1 MKIGDVVME
10 DDDLK
15 VFTGQGLTTITGIGT
30 ANTFANGATVS
41 ANTITAPRI
50 DPEDVL
56 DRYIL
61 NQMVVEHKVTEHEM
75 LKIQETSPDYA
86 EHIKEN
92 LTKNAARDIVKK
104 MSFTKKKDMDADV
117 TCFRGRIW
125 VFTKEELLQVIEDVK
140 NGV

>member
-15 VFTGQGLTTITGIGT
+15 VFTGQGLTTITGIGS
-30 ANTFANGATVS
+30 ATVMTGTN
-41 ANTITAPRI
+41 NTIGASRV

-56 DRYIL
+56 DKYIL
-61 NQMVVEHKVTEHEM
+61 NQIVVEHKVTEHEM

-117 TCFRGRIW
+117 TCFRGRVW
-125 VFTKEELLQVIEDVK
+125 VFTKEELLQILEDAK
-140 NGV
+140 NG

>member
-1 MKIGDVVME
+1 MRVGDVVKQ

-15 VFTGQGLTTITGIGT
+15 IFTGQGLTTITGMVT
-30 ANTFANGATVS
+30 APTSFGASTIS

-50 DPEDVL
+50 DPEDIL
-56 DRYIL
+56 DKYML
-61 NQMVVEHKVTEHEM
+61 NQIVVEHKVTEHEM

-117 TCFRGRIW
+117 TCFRGRVW
-125 VFTKEELLQVIEDVK
+125 VFTKEELLQILEDAK
-140 NGV
+140 NG

>member
-1 MKIGDVVME
+1 MRVGDVLMH

-15 VFTGQGLTTITGIGT
+15 VFTGQGLTTISGIP
-30 ANTFANGATVS
+30 GAITT
-41 ANTITAPRI
+41 NTINNTASTI
-50 DPEDVL
+50 TVKGMDAEDVL
-56 DRYIL
+56 DKYIL
-61 NQMVVEHKVTEHEM
+61 NQIVVEHKVTEHEM

-117 TCFRGRIW
+117 TCFRGRVW
-125 VFTKEELLQVIEDVK
+125 VFTKEELLQILEDAK
-140 NGV
+140 NG

>member
-1 MKIGDVVME
+1 MKVGDVVM
-10 DDDLK
+10 DNDDLK
-15 VFTGQGLTTITGIGT
+15 VFTGQGLTTLTGIGA
-30 ANTFANGATVS
+30 ANTFANGVTVS

-50 DPEDVL
+50 DPEDIL
-56 DRYIL
+56 DKYML
-61 NQMVVEHKVTEHEM
+61 NQIVVEHKVTEHEM

-117 TCFRGRIW
+117 TCFRGRVW
-125 VFTKEELLQVIEDVK
+125 VFTKEELLQILEDAK
-140 NGV
+140 NG